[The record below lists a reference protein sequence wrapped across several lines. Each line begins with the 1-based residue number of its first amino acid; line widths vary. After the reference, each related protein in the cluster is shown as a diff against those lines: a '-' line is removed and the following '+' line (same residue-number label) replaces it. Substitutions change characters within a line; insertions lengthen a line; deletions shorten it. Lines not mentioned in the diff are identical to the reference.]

1 MSTDRPTWFFPIPPW
16 EASRCCP
23 ECERNI
29 YHDEPGFELDGPCEE
44 CESLNTSEQGVAH
57 GAD

>member
-1 MSTDRPTWFFPIPPW
+1 MPTWFFPIPPW

-23 ECERNI
+23 ECERRI

-44 CESLNTSEQGVAH
+44 CVEQGGGQAH
-57 GAD
+57 ES